1 MFARSSRGCQSHA
14 VSSGRASGVLLTIK
28 PCVQADTVLATTI
41 QGNASICSLACRSNP
56 SCNVFNYCAVA
67 SNCTA
72 MGLTFNQCQIG
83 FSNVVA
89 AYAPTPNVTAN
100 GAGMISGEHDAA
112 MLQCTG
118 AA

>member
-1 MFARSSRGCQSHA
+1 MLCPQAWRPPPT
-14 VSSGRASGVLLTIK
+14 VLLTIQ

-41 QGNASICSLACRSNP
+41 QGNASVCSLACRSNP
-56 SCNVFNYCAVA
+56 SCNVFNYCAVT

-83 FSNVVA
+83 YSNVVA

-100 GAGMISGEHDAA
+100 GGGMISGEHAVA
-112 MLQCTG
+112 VVQCTG
-118 AA
+118 SA

>member
-1 MFARSSRGCQSHA
+1 M
-14 VSSGRASGVLLTIK
+14 
-28 PCVQADTVLATTI
+28 QADTVLATSI

-56 SCNVFNYCAVA
+56 RCNVFNYCAVP

-89 AYAPTPNVTAN
+89 AYAPTPNVTAS
-100 GAGMISGEHDAA
+100 GAGMISGESRMLPRRNAHRVCLASPGGSLAWPAA
-112 MLQCTG
+112 WHGPLV
-118 AA
+118 